1 MAALMMASCGGDGG
15 GDSSAGAPA
24 APTSPV
30 APAPAPSPPV
40 ATGTATT
47 PVGEPEGLVTMQ
59 TVGPAGGIVS
69 SPGNRLVLNIP
80 PGALS
85 APTDITI
92 QSIANTMPGGIGQAY
107 RLGPE
112 NTSFAVPIDI
122 TLNVATA
129 DLNGTA
135 PGYLRFASQNAA
147 GEWEAE
153 AGQQTIDAANKAV
166 TVKSSH
172 FSDWGVQA
180 AFLLTPAAA
189 VVRLSESLPLL
200 LSVCSVVSSG
210 GQNAVSVLEYCKTP
224 GTTPSEGDFA
234 GVFVTDWRLNQYA
247 ATNAPSDLGTLT
259 PSGRRATYVAPAAV
273 PSANPVAVS
282 AQFTDGMT
290 PGELRLVSNI
300 TISDPPGYRGT
311 AEVRR
316 VETAVG
322 SKIVT
327 SSQAGVTFT
336 LNQSRG
342 TYEPFGSVSVSKRGT
357 VGDCE
362 FSAYGS
368 RDFSPDGVSGLLFLP
383 AGVPGAGQY
392 SGAGGIPPLT
402 LNGTQICADGVEKPF
417 SVSEPWSWWA
427 TVDANPVDSLLTP
440 KPDGSLSEYSERQRD
455 ASTVVFQSFKFVP
468 TRR

>member
-1 MAALMMASCGGDGG
+1 
-15 GDSSAGAPA
+15 
-24 APTSPV
+24 V
-30 APAPAPSPPV
+30 PSPPV
-40 ATGTATT
+40 STGRATT
-47 PVGEPEGLVTMQ
+47 PVGEPEGLVTTQ

-122 TLNVATA
+122 TLNVAAA

-147 GEWEAE
+147 GEWEAQ
-153 AGQQTIDAANKAV
+153 AGKQTIDAANKAV

-189 VVRLSESLPLL
+189 VVRPNESLPLL
-200 LSVCSVVSSG
+200 LSVCSVVSAG
-210 GQNAVSVLEYCKTP
+210 GQNAVAVLEYCKTP

-234 GVFVTDWRLNQYA
+234 GVFVTDWRLNQYE
-247 ATNAPSDLGTLT
+247 ATNTPSDLGTLT
-259 PSGRRATYVAPAAV
+259 QSGRRATYVAPAAV

-290 PGELRLVSNI
+290 PGEIRLVSNI
-300 TISDPPGYRGT
+300 TISDPPGYRGA

-316 VETAVG
+316 VETATGV
-322 SKIVT
+322 KIVT
-327 SSQAGVTFT
+327 SSQAGVTFL
-336 LNQSRG
+336 LNPARG
-342 TYEPFGSVSVSKRGT
+342 VYEPFGSVSVSKSGT
-357 VGDCE
+357 VGECE

-368 RDFSPDGVSGLLFLP
+368 QDFSPDGVSGLLFVP
-383 AGVPGAGQY
+383 PGVPGAGKY
-392 SGAGGIPPLT
+392 SGAGGIPLLT
-402 LNGTQICADGVEKPF
+402 LTGTQTCADGVAKEY
-417 SVSEPWSWWA
+417 SVAEPWFWWQSVTA
-427 TVDANPVDSLLTP
+427 SPSDSLLTP
-440 KPDGSLSEYSERQRD
+440 KSDGTLLEYSEEQVD
-455 ASTVVFQSFKFVP
+455 AATFVVQSFKFSP